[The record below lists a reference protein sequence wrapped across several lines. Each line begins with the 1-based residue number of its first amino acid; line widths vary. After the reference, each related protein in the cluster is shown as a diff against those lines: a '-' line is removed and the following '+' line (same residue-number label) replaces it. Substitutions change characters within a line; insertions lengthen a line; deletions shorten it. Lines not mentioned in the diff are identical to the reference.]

1 MRCRKVVAVAAL
13 ALFAASCGTSGKLAI
28 KPLPSALA
36 EGRHPVSFRV
46 AEALGQ
52 FALGNVALALESY
65 RKALRDEPAS
75 IDALTG
81 VAACYDAMGRYD
93 MSRRYYEEAL
103 ALAPADTRLLRML
116 AASLLQQG
124 RAEEAAAV
132 RREAA
137 ARIAL
142 VAAGSAAT
150 VSASP
155 SALVASSSINL
166 PPPLPLPVARL
177 SGETTVQLPVARPL
191 PLPLPL
197 AIAASAKD
205 ARGTPHLER
214 LSLGEVALVTVPTP
228 VRQST
233 VYARTFGAS
242 PTRAAATTTPA
253 RSLARAKAV
262 PAPLLVLNAAR
273 SQGLAGRARRYLSSR
288 GFAQAFVGDAPKVR
302 ARTVIIAPASE
313 RARAVKLARSFAVAP
328 LIIEGR
334 RLTVVLGR
342 DAMSQP
348 ALRV

>member
-191 PLPLPL
+191 PL

-205 ARGTPHLER
+205 VRGTPHLER

-313 RARAVKLARSFAVAP
+313 RARAVKLARSFAVVP

>member
-103 ALAPADTRLLRML
+103 ALAPADTRLLGML

-166 PPPLPLPVARL
+166 PLPLPLPLPVARL

-191 PLPLPL
+191 PL
-197 AIAASAKD
+197 AIAASAEA

-233 VYARTFGAS
+233 VFARTFGAS

-253 RSLARAKAV
+253 RILARAKAV

-313 RARAVKLARSFAVAP
+313 RARAVKLARSFAVVP

>member
-1 MRCRKVVAVAAL
+1 MRCSKVVAAAAL

-36 EGRHPVSFRV
+36 EGPHPVSFRV

-103 ALAPADTRLLRML
+103 ALAPADTRLLGML

-166 PPPLPLPVARL
+166 PLPLPVARL

-191 PLPLPL
+191 PL
-197 AIAASAKD
+197 AIAALAED

-233 VYARTFGAS
+233 VFARTFGAA

-313 RARAVKLARSFAVAP
+313 RARAVKLARSFAVVP

>member
-1 MRCRKVVAVAAL
+1 MRRRKVAAAAAL

-103 ALAPADTRLLRML
+103 ALAPADTRLLGML

-166 PPPLPLPVARL
+166 PLPLPVARL
-177 SGETTVQLPVARPL
+177 SGETTVQLPVARR
-191 PLPLPL
+191 LPLPL
-197 AIAASAKD
+197 AVAASAEN

-253 RSLARAKAV
+253 QSLARAKAV

-313 RARAVKLARSFAVAP
+313 RARAVKLARSFAVVP

>member
-103 ALAPADTRLLRML
+103 ALAPADTRLLGML

-166 PPPLPLPVARL
+166 PLPLPLPVARL

-191 PLPLPL
+191 PL
-197 AIAASAKD
+197 AIAASAEA

-233 VYARTFGAS
+233 VFARTFGAS

-288 GFAQAFVGDAPKVR
+288 GFARAFVGDAPKVR

-313 RARAVKLARSFAVAP
+313 RARAMKLARSFAVVP